1 MKKDQSLTLK
11 RISPVL
17 ISLALAVAPVNWAQA
32 ASDLAALD
40 LSLEE
45 LMQVVVT
52 SVTRKEQT
60 LHKTAAAAFVIQAE
74 DIRRSGASN
83 IPEALR
89 LAPGVQV
96 SALGNNKWAVS
107 IRGQADRFSNKLLV
121 LVDGRSV
128 YTPAFSG
135 VLWEGLDI
143 PLENIARIEVIRGP
157 GAAVWGANAVNGVI
171 NIITSSPSQNLGSK
185 VVLAAGSELRGYAL
199 ARYGWNLDPD
209 TSVQIH
215 AKAHDY
221 DPSQRV
227 DGGKGADDWRNQSA
241 GFKLESLK
249 DTGTLQLQGGVYRSR
264 AGDELTMISAPPANT
279 LVRNTQEMSG
289 SHLLARW
296 EDKASAVR
304 QDSFQ
309 VSLDQ
314 SSYKHVIATEQR
326 FNLDLQ
332 YKQRRSLGERHDVI
346 WGLDYRHSSDRIDGS
361 SMIIVSDRKRNTA
374 QYSIFLQDEI
384 VLQPD
389 LWSLSLGARLEHN
402 NYIGAVLQPNLR
414 LMWTPDKQNSVWLS
428 LARAVRTPSR
438 LERGAAINVQAD
450 PVGVPPFVPPFVV
463 QFLNN
468 HLQEEQLDALDLGWR
483 FQINPTTSVDLA
495 AFLYRYDKLRGAAT
509 TAPTLILPAGYL
521 FFQTQENNA
530 NSAHAHGL
538 EAALDWR
545 PRPDWRLQA
554 NYSWLNLAVQTAAIP
569 GQTPNGYADT
579 SPAHQF
585 SLRSSLDLTRKVR
598 WDAWMR
604 YVSEIKRYA
613 IPAYTTLDMRMAWQP
628 SKGLEVS
635 LVGQNLLDSAHPE
648 FGNPYIQ
655 STLNEVQR
663 GFYVKADWKF

>member
-1 MKKDQSLTLK
+1 MNNDLNLTSK
-11 RISPVL
+11 HIPPVL
-17 ISLALAVAPVNWAQA
+17 ISLVLALAPMRWAHA
-32 ASDLAALD
+32 ASDLSELD

-52 SVTRKEQT
+52 SVTKKEQT

-128 YTPAFSG
+128 YTPLFSG
-135 VLWEGLDI
+135 VMWEALDI

-171 NIITSSPSQNLGSK
+171 NIITSSPSQNLGGK
-185 VVLAAGSELRGYAL
+185 VALAAGSELRGYAL

-209 TSVQIH
+209 TAVQIH

-221 DPSQRV
+221 GASQRIT
-227 DGGKGADDWRNQSA
+227 GGDSVDDWRNQSA

-249 DTGTLQLQGGVYRSR
+249 EAGTLQLQGGIYSSR

-279 LVRNTQEMSG
+279 LVRSTQEMSG

-296 EDKASAVR
+296 EDKASATR

-314 SSYKHVIATEQR
+314 SSYKHVILTEQR

-332 YKQRRSLGERHDVI
+332 YKQRLGLGERQDLI
-346 WGLDYRHSSDRIDGS
+346 WGLDYRLSSDRIDS
-361 SMIIVSDRKRNTA
+361 SPMIIVNERKRTTA
-374 QYSIFLQDEI
+374 QYSIFLQDEV

-389 LWSLSLGARLEHN
+389 LWRLSLGARLEHN
-402 NYIGAVLQPNLR
+402 NYIGVVLQPNLR
-414 LMWTPDKQNSVWLS
+414 LMWTPDKHNSVWLS

-438 LERGAAINVQAD
+438 IERGGAINVQAD

-463 QFLNN
+463 QFSNRQ
-468 HLQEEQLDALDLGWR
+468 LQEEKLDALDLGWR

-495 AFLYRYDKLRGAAT
+495 AFLYRYDQLRGAAT
-509 TAPTLILPAGYL
+509 SAPTLILPAGYL
-521 FFQTQENNA
+521 LFQTQENNA
-530 NSAHAHGL
+530 NSALAHGL
-538 EAALDWR
+538 EAAMDWR
-545 PRPDWRLQA
+545 PKPDWKLQA
-554 NYSWLNLAVQTAAIP
+554 NYSWLNLAVQTAALT
-569 GQTPNGYADT
+569 GQTISGYGDT

-604 YVSEIKRYA
+604 YVSQIKRYA
-613 IPAYTTLDMRMAWQP
+613 IPAYTTLDMRLA
-628 SKGLEVS
+628 S
-635 LVGQNLLDSAHPE
+635 LVSG
-648 FGNPYIQ
+648 
-655 STLNEVQR
+655 
-663 GFYVKADWKF
+663 